1 VAAEEDQ
8 GGLFAAGEL
17 EALAASPGVIGRVE
31 RLLRVALTEAARN
44 SLLIKED
51 LGLVG
56 SALAGARALDAA
68 ERGGAKGGPYA
79 VAALLTPYRETLQAL
94 RLPIALTPADG
105 AAPMGGD
112 GQSAVIQALSDE
124 FGAAQ

>member
-1 VAAEEDQ
+1 VSDEDQ
-8 GGLFAAGEL
+8 GGLFAADEL
-17 EALAASPGVIGRVE
+17 ETLASAPGVIGRVE

-79 VAALLTPYRETLQAL
+79 TAALLTPYRETLQAL
-94 RLPIALTPADG
+94 RLPMAVQPAD
-105 AAPMGGD
+105 APAGLGGNSQAHVVD
-112 GQSAVIQALSDE
+112 ALSDE
-124 FGAAQ
+124 FGAAE

>member
-1 VAAEEDQ
+1 MSEDNQGDLFGAE
-8 GGLFAAGEL
+8 EL
-17 EALAASPGVIGRVE
+17 EALAVSPGAVGRVE
-31 RLLRVALTEAARN
+31 RLLRVALQTAAVAGV
-44 SLLIKED
+44 IVKED

-94 RLPIALTPADG
+94 RLPMAMTPVDG
-105 AAPMGGD
+105 AAPLAGD
-112 GQSAVIQALSDE
+112 GQSGVIQALSDE
-124 FGAAQ
+124 FGAAS

>member
-1 VAAEEDQ
+1 MTADDDQ
-8 GGLFAAGEL
+8 AGLFGADEL
-17 EALAASPGVIGRVE
+17 EALATSPGAVGRVE
-31 RLLRVALTEAARN
+31 RLLRVALRAAAAAGV
-44 SLLIKED
+44 LIKED

-94 RLPIALTPADG
+94 RLPMALSPADSPAG
-105 AAPMGGD
+105 LGTNSHTD
-112 GQSAVIQALSDE
+112 VIDALSDE
-124 FGAAQ
+124 FGAAE